1 MIGRKLTLSVR
12 SEASDFHVGG
22 EVQASARHVRSTPK
36 ANVSTVLA
44 LLS

>member
-22 EVQASARHVRSTPK
+22 EVQA
-36 ANVSTVLA
+36 NVSTVLA